1 MWTFTVGYY
10 YCKWEV
16 IWPDL
21 SVRKASPTIEWR
33 MDWEKVRPKSRKP
46 GTTIANSRREG
57 EGLREERT
65 NEVIQAE
72 FEGGGQN
79 RKY

>member
-1 MWTFTVGYY
+1 MEDGLGEGKTKVKETSYNH
-10 YCKWEV
+10 CK
-16 IWPDL
+16 L
-21 SVRKASPTIEWR
+21 Q
-33 MDWEKVRPKSRKP
+33 
-46 GTTIANSRREG
+46 GREG